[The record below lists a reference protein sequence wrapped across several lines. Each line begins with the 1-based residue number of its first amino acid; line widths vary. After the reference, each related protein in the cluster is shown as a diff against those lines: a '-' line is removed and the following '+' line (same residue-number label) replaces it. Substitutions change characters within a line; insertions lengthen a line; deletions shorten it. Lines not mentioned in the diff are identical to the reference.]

1 MCSWN
6 WEKLKVVFKEFKL
19 YMKEKKIFQSVS
31 EKRENI
37 YLHLS
42 YFRLVSFG
50 VCSYVQYYFD
60 VVRNELQTIII

>member
-1 MCSWN
+1 
-6 WEKLKVVFKEFKL
+6 
-19 YMKEKKIFQSVS
+19 MKEKKIFQSVS

-37 YLHLS
+37 YLHVS